1 MSSEIR
7 VRFAPSPTGYLHI
20 GGARTALFNWL
31 FVRHHGGKLVLRIE
45 DTDLKRNTEEA
56 AAAIYQGLEWLG
68 LNWDEGP
75 HVGGDLGPYFQS
87 QRAEIYE
94 RYLKKLQ
101 DSGHIF
107 EDQGALRFRS
117 PREHVVVND
126 LVCGKIDF
134 DLTNPG
140 THPDM
145 TIRRPDGSW
154 IFHFV
159 NVIDDIEMKISHV
172 IRGEDHLSNAPKHIE
187 LYRALGATPP
197 HFAHIPLIL
206 NRDGSKMS
214 KRDEGARVA
223 TYIEQGYAPEAVR
236 NYLCLLGWSPKD
248 NREKIDIDEVVK
260 LFELE
265 KINRRNA
272 AFDLDKCFW
281 LNGQYV
287 AQMSLDRFIELA
299 RPFLERAKID
309 ISNDKYLP
317 EVLAIVKEKIK
328 LFKDVPE
335 WTSYFFT
342 ENYEFD
348 SEAVQKVFDKSEAV
362 SRLKALHE
370 EFAKVDKWDFQTL
383 ESALKSLAQKL
394 GCKTGDLVHPARVAV
409 SGRSVGPS
417 LYHMLEVM
425 GKERVLKHFDRMNA
439 QLGAVNVIQVE
450 SGKLHGFKPDGR
462 GFARAILEVFSVDL
476 RDLRVMILG
485 AGGAARA
492 IALQC
497 AKENSERLVIANR
510 SFEKARKLADQLRD
524 FFAGPKV
531 LGPVARLQAIPLEE
545 AAIRFQIGNVDL
557 MVNTTSNGLK
567 RGDPTTNPTRMF

>member
-1 MSSEIR
+1 MNPEIR

-31 FVRHHGGKLVLRIE
+31 FARHHVGKFVLRIE
-45 DTDLKRNTEEA
+45 DTDRTRNTEEA
-56 AAAIYQGLEWLG
+56 AAAIYEGLQWLG
-68 LNWDEGP
+68 LDWDEGL
-75 HVGGDLGPYFQS
+75 HVGGDFGPYLQS
-87 QRAEIYE
+87 QRTDIYE
-94 RYLKKLQ
+94 RYLKQLQ
-101 DSGHIF
+101 DGGHIF
-107 EDQGALRFRS
+107 EDADALRFRS

-172 IRGEDHLSNAPKHIE
+172 IRGEDHLSNTPKHIE
-187 LYRALGATPP
+187 LYRALGATTP

-223 TYIEQGYAPEAVR
+223 TYMEQGYAPEAVR

-281 LNGQYV
+281 LNGQYI
-287 AQMSLDRFIELA
+287 AQMSIDRFIELT
-299 RPFLERAKID
+299 RPFLEKADIEVSDRDYLRA
-309 ISNDKYLP
+309 
-317 EVLAIVKEKIK
+317 VLAIVKEKVK
-328 LFKDVPE
+328 LLSDVPE
-335 WTSYFFT
+335 WTRYFFT
-342 ENYEFD
+342 EQYEFD
-348 SEAVQKVFDKSEAV
+348 PAAVEKVFDKPEAAE
-362 SRLKALHE
+362 RLIALRD
-370 EFAKVDKWDFQTL
+370 EFAKIENWTVEKIESTL
-383 ESALKSLAQKL
+383 KTLAQKL

-409 SGRSVGPS
+409 SGRSIGPS

-425 GKERVLKHFDRMNA
+425 GKERVLARFDRMIS
-439 QLGAVNVIQVE
+439 QLGA
-450 SGKLHGFKPDGR
+450 K
-462 GFARAILEVFSVDL
+462 
-476 RDLRVMILG
+476 
-485 AGGAARA
+485 
-492 IALQC
+492 
-497 AKENSERLVIANR
+497 
-510 SFEKARKLADQLRD
+510 
-524 FFAGPKV
+524 
-531 LGPVARLQAIPLEE
+531 
-545 AAIRFQIGNVDL
+545 
-557 MVNTTSNGLK
+557 
-567 RGDPTTNPTRMF
+567 

>member
-1 MSSEIR
+1 MTPAIR

-31 FVRHHGGKLVLRIE
+31 FARHHGGTFVLRIE

-56 AAAIYQGLEWLG
+56 AAAIYEGLQWLE

-75 HVGGDLGPYFQS
+75 HVHGKFGPYFQS
-87 QRAEIYE
+87 ERAEIYE

-101 DSGHIF
+101 DDDRIF

-117 PREHVVVND
+117 PREHVVVDD

-145 TIRRPDGSW
+145 TVRRPDGSW

-172 IRGEDHLSNAPKHIE
+172 IRGEDHLSNTPKHIE
-187 LYRALGATPP
+187 LYRALGAAPP
-197 HFAHIPLIL
+197 RFAHIPLIL
-206 NRDGSKMS
+206 NHDGSKMS

-223 TYIEQGYAPEAVR
+223 TYIEQGYVPEAVR

-272 AFDLDKCFW
+272 AFDRDKCFW
-281 LNGQYV
+281 LNGQYI
-287 AQMSLDRFIELA
+287 AQMSLDRFTELA
-299 RPFLERAKID
+299 RPFLDKAKID
-309 ISNDKYLP
+309 IADEGYLRA
-317 EVLAIVKEKIK
+317 VLAIVKEKIK
-328 LFKDVPE
+328 LLSELPE

-348 SEAVQKVFDKSEAV
+348 PVAEEKVFGKSEAAT
-362 SRLKALHE
+362 RLSALHE
-370 EFAKVDKWDFQTL
+370 EFRKIDNWNAGPIESTL
-383 ESALKSLAQKL
+383 KALVQKL
-394 GCKTGDLVHPARVAV
+394 DCKTGDLVHPARVAV

-425 GKERVLKHFDRMNA
+425 GKERVLTRFERATAKF
-439 QLGAVNVIQVE
+439 
-450 SGKLHGFKPDGR
+450 SKLPG
-462 GFARAILEVFSVDL
+462 V
-476 RDLRVMILG
+476 
-485 AGGAARA
+485 
-492 IALQC
+492 
-497 AKENSERLVIANR
+497 
-510 SFEKARKLADQLRD
+510 SF
-524 FFAGPKV
+524 
-531 LGPVARLQAIPLEE
+531 
-545 AAIRFQIGNVDL
+545 
-557 MVNTTSNGLK
+557 
-567 RGDPTTNPTRMF
+567 

>member
-1 MSSEIR
+1 MRPDIR
-7 VRFAPSPTGYLHI
+7 ARFAPSPTGYLHI

-31 FVRHHGGKLVLRIE
+31 FARHHGGTFVLRIE

-56 AAAIYQGLEWLG
+56 AAAIYEGLRWLE

-75 HVGGDLGPYFQS
+75 HVGGKFGPYFQS
-87 QRAEIYE
+87 ERTEIYE

-101 DSGHIF
+101 DDGHIF

-117 PREHVVVND
+117 PREHVVVDD

-145 TIRRPDGSW
+145 TVRRPDGSW

-172 IRGEDHLSNAPKHIE
+172 IRGEDHLSNTPKHIE

-197 HFAHIPLIL
+197 RFAHIPLIL
-206 NRDGSKMS
+206 NHDGSKMS

-223 TYIEQGYAPEAVR
+223 AYIEQGYVPDAVR

-248 NREKIDIDEVVK
+248 NREKIDIEEVVK

-272 AFDLDKCFW
+272 AFDRDKCFW
-281 LNGQYV
+281 LNGQYI
-287 AQMSLDRFIELA
+287 AQMSLDRFVELA
-299 RPFLERAKID
+299 KPFLRQAGIIAPVGGRDSVEPTKSIDGSAERRPTD
-309 ISNDKYLP
+309 EGYLRA
-317 EVLAIVKEKIK
+317 VLAIVKEKIK
-328 LFKDVPE
+328 LLSELPE

-342 ENYEFD
+342 EDYEFD
-348 SEAVQKVFDKSEAV
+348 PAAAEKVFGKSEAATRL
-362 SRLKALHE
+362 SALREEFRKIDNWNAGPIESTLKAL
-370 EFAKVDKWDFQTL
+370 V
-383 ESALKSLAQKL
+383 QKL
-394 GCKTGDLVHPARVAV
+394 DCKTGDLVHPARVAV

-425 GKERVLKHFDRMNA
+425 GKERVLTRFERATAKF
-439 QLGAVNVIQVE
+439 
-450 SGKLHGFKPDGR
+450 SKLPG
-462 GFARAILEVFSVDL
+462 V
-476 RDLRVMILG
+476 
-485 AGGAARA
+485 
-492 IALQC
+492 
-497 AKENSERLVIANR
+497 
-510 SFEKARKLADQLRD
+510 SF
-524 FFAGPKV
+524 
-531 LGPVARLQAIPLEE
+531 
-545 AAIRFQIGNVDL
+545 
-557 MVNTTSNGLK
+557 
-567 RGDPTTNPTRMF
+567 